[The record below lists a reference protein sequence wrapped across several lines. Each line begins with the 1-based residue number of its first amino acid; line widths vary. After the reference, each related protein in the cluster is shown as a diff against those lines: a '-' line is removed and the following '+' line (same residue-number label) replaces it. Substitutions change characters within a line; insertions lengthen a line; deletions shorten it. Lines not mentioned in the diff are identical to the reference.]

1 MERQIDV
8 AGLFIEKADIVE
20 GIFLLRVN
28 FQRLFE
34 LLKGLIIHSLHGV
47 NDTQVRMGYGQTRV
61 YFNTLLK
68 GLDGLIEFAE
78 LRISN
83 AQQRVCRPI
92 IKVYESGLFKGVYG
106 LFK

>member
-1 MERQIDV
+1 
-8 AGLFIEKADIVE
+8 
-20 GIFLLRVN
+20 
-28 FQRLFE
+28 
-34 LLKGLIIHSLHGV
+34 
-47 NDTQVRMGYGQTRV
+47 MGYGQTRV

-92 IKVYESGLFKGVYG
+92 IKVFMRVA
-106 LFK
+106 F